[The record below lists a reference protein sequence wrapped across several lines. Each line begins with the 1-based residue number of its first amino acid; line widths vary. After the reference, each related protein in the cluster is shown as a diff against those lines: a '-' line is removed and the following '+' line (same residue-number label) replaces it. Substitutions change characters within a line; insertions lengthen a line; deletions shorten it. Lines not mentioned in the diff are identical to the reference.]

1 MDINL
6 FASPFRYY
14 SRILWSG
21 GRVGFSTEL
30 KQICCSILLISD
42 LPIMRNRLLLIIILW
57 IAGNHS
63 YAQKNTLDFYLQE
76 AIRNSPLLKDYQ
88 SQIESNGI
96 DSERIRAQYKPQVTG
111 SSINSLAP
119 VIHGY
124 GYDPA
129 VTNGGQ
135 LSGIVNVNQA
145 LVSRSNLSAQYK
157 NLQLQNE
164 GIANNSRITEQDLKR
179 TITNQY
185 LTAFGTL
192 QELGLAKEIHDL
204 LKKEVDILKTLT
216 EKNVYRQT
224 DYLTLLVTVQQQD
237 LSLRQLD
244 IQFHN
249 DYATLNY
256 LAGIVDTAAV
266 NLDEPS
272 FTISSP
278 PGIDH
283 SVFFQKYTIDSLIL
297 VQNRELINYNYKPKV
312 NIYANGGYL
321 SSFAYQGY
329 KNFGASVGLD
339 LTVPI
344 YDGKQKKMQYRKLDI
359 SERSRNNYKSFYAS
373 QYYQQISLLRQQL
386 QQTESLIGDINNQ
399 IKYSDG
405 LIQVNTRLLETGDA
419 KIADL
424 IIALNNY
431 LTAKNLLT
439 QNKVSRLQ
447 IINQINYWNR

>member
-1 MDINL
+1 M
-6 FASPFRYY
+6 
-14 SRILWSG
+14 
-21 GRVGFSTEL
+21 
-30 KQICCSILLISD
+30 
-42 LPIMRNRLLLIIILW
+42 
-57 IAGNHS
+57 
-63 YAQKNTLDFYLQE
+63 QE
-76 AIRNSPLLKDYQ
+76 AIHNSPLLKDFQ

-96 DSERIRAQYKPQVTG
+96 DSQRIRALYKPQVTG
-111 SSINSLAP
+111 SSINNFSP
-119 VIHGY
+119 VIQGV
-124 GYDPA
+124 GYDA
-129 VTNGGQ
+129 AITNGGQ
-135 LSGIVNVNQA
+135 LSGIVNVNQTLA
-145 LVSRSNLSAQYK
+145 SRGNLAAQYK

-164 GIANNSRITEQDLKR
+164 GIFNNARITEQDLKR
-179 TITNQY
+179 TITSQY

-192 QELGLAKEIHDL
+192 QALNLAKEIREML
-204 LKKEVDILKTLT
+204 QKEVSILKILT
-216 EKNVYRQT
+216 EKNIYRQT

-237 LSLRQLD
+237 LSLHQLD

-249 DYATLNY
+249 DFANLNY

-266 NLDEPS
+266 ILDEPS
-272 FTISSP
+272 FTMNGLVAP
-278 PGIDH
+278 DH

-297 VQNRELINYNYKPKV
+297 AHNRILIDYSYKPKV
-312 NIYANGGYL
+312 NIYANGGYM
-321 SSFAYQGY
+321 SSWIYQGY
-329 KNFGASVGLD
+329 KNFGTSVGLD
-339 LTVPI
+339 LIVPI

-359 SERSRNNYKSFYAS
+359 SERTRNNYKTFYTS
-373 QYYQQISLLRQQL
+373 QYYQQIYQLRQQL

-431 LTAKNLLT
+431 LTARNLLT

>member
-1 MDINL
+1 M
-6 FASPFRYY
+6 R
-14 SRILWSG
+14 SRIL
-21 GRVGFSTEL
+21 FIL
-30 KQICCSILLISD
+30 ILLVG
-42 LPIMRNRLLLIIILW
+42 
-57 IAGNHS
+57 GNNS
-63 YAQKNTLDFYLQE
+63 FAQKNTLDFYLQE

-88 SQIESNGI
+88 SQIESNSI
-96 DSERIRAQYKPQVTG
+96 DSQRIRAQYKPQVTG
-111 SSINSLAP
+111 ISSNSFAP
-119 VIHGY
+119 VINGI
-124 GYDPA
+124 GYDA
-129 VTNGGQ
+129 AITNGGQ
-135 LSGIVNVNQA
+135 LSAVVNVSQT
-145 LVSRSNLSAQYK
+145 LVSRGNLSAQYK

-164 GIANNSRITEQDLKR
+164 GIANTARITSQDLKR

-192 QELGLAKEIHDL
+192 QQLNLAREIRELLQKEVAL
-204 LKKEVDILKTLT
+204 LKILT

-224 DYLTLLVTVQQQD
+224 DYLTLLVTVQQQE

-256 LAGIVDTAAV
+256 LAGIIDTAAV

-272 FTISSP
+272 FTITP
-278 PGIDH
+278 LVHPDY

-297 VQNRELINYNYKPKV
+297 VHNRTLIDYSYKPKG
-312 NIYANGGYL
+312 NIYANGGY
-321 SSFAYQGY
+321 SSTFIYQGY
-329 KNFGASVGLD
+329 KNFGTTVGLD

-344 YDGKQKKMQYRKLDI
+344 YDGRQKKMQYRKLDI
-359 SERSRNNYKSFYAS
+359 SERTRSNYKIFYTS
-373 QYYQQISLLRQQL
+373 QYYQQIFQLRQQL

-405 LIQVNTRLLETGDA
+405 LIQVNSRLLETGDA

-424 IIALNNY
+424 IIAFNNY

>member
-1 MDINL
+1 MCN
-6 FASPFRYY
+6 
-14 SRILWSG
+14 RILII
-21 GRVGFSTEL
+21 GFIFLTGKNSF
-30 KQICCSILLISD
+30 
-42 LPIMRNRLLLIIILW
+42 
-57 IAGNHS
+57 
-63 YAQKNTLDFYLQE
+63 AQKNTLDFYIQ
-76 AIRNSPLLKDYQ
+76 AAVQNSPLLKDYQ
-88 SQIESNGI
+88 SQMESNAI

-111 SSINSLAP
+111 SSINSYAP
-119 VIHGY
+119 VINGF
-124 GYDPA
+124 GYDNA
-129 VTNGGQ
+129 ITNGGQ
-135 LSGIVNVNQA
+135 LSGIVNVSQT
-145 LVSRSNLSAQYK
+145 LVSHGNLTAQYK
-157 NLQLQNE
+157 NIQLQNQ
-164 GIANNSRITEQDLKR
+164 GIANTARISTQDLKR

-192 QELGLAKEIHDL
+192 QELNLAKEIHEL
-204 LKKEVDILKTLT
+204 LQKEVGILKTLT

-244 IQFHN
+244 IQYHN
-249 DYATLNY
+249 DFATLNY

-272 FTISSP
+272 FTINQL
-278 PGIDH
+278 PGPDH

-297 VQNRELINYNYKPKV
+297 VHNRTLLDYSYKPKV
-312 NIYANGGYL
+312 NLYANGGYL
-321 SSFAYQGY
+321 SSLMYQGY
-329 KNFGASVGLD
+329 KNFGTSVGLD
-339 LTVPI
+339 ITVPI

-359 SERSRNNYKSFYAS
+359 SERARSGYKNFYTN
-373 QYYQQISLLRQQL
+373 QYYQQINLLEQQL

-399 IKYSDG
+399 IKYSNG
-405 LIQVNTRLLETGDA
+405 LIEVNTKLLETGDA

-431 LTAKNLLT
+431 LNAKNLLT

>member
-1 MDINL
+1 MTRWAPD
-6 FASPFRYY
+6 SV
-14 SRILWSG
+14 S
-21 GRVGFSTEL
+21 FSTEL
-30 KQICCSILLISD
+30 KQICSAILLVPD
-42 LPIMRNRLLLIIILW
+42 LSFMSTRLLLLTILW
-57 IAGNHS
+57 LAGINS
-63 YAQKNTLDFYLQE
+63 FAQKNTLDFYLQA

-124 GYDPA
+124 GYDPII
-129 VTNGGQ
+129 TNGGQ
-135 LSGIVNVNQA
+135 LSGIVNVNQG
-145 LVSRSNLSAQYK
+145 LVSRGNLSAQYK
-157 NLQLQNE
+157 NLQLQNQ

-185 LTAFGTL
+185 LTAYGTL
-192 QELGLAKEIHDL
+192 QELNLAREIHDL
-204 LKKEVDILKTLT
+204 LKKEVDILKILT

-249 DYATLNY
+249 DYGNLNY
-256 LAGIVDTAAV
+256 LAGIIDTAAV

-272 FTISSP
+272 FSISPP
-278 PGIDH
+278 PGIDQ
-283 SVFFQKYTIDSLIL
+283 SVFFQKYAIDSLIL
-297 VQNRELINYNYKPKV
+297 VQNRTLIDYNYKPKV

-321 SSFAYQGY
+321 SSLNYQGY

-359 SERSRNNYKSFYAS
+359 SERSRTNYKSFYTS
-373 QYYQQISLLRQQL
+373 QYYQQISQLRQQL
-386 QQTESLIGDINNQ
+386 HQTESLIDDINNQ

-419 KIADL
+419 KISDL

>member
-1 MDINL
+1 MFQVN
-6 FASPFRYY
+6 PHM
-14 SRILWSG
+14 RIFFL
-21 GRVGFSTEL
+21 V
-30 KQICCSILLISD
+30 
-42 LPIMRNRLLLIIILW
+42 IIILT
-57 IAGNHS
+57 GNYS
-63 YAQKNTLDFYLQE
+63 IAQKNTLDFYLQE
-76 AIRNSPLLKDYQ
+76 AIHNSPLLKDYQ

-96 DSERIRAQYKPQVTG
+96 DSQRIRAQYRPQVTA
-111 SSINSLAP
+111 SSINALAP
-119 VIHGY
+119 VIQGW

-135 LSGIVNVNQA
+135 LSGVVNVSQT
-145 LVSRSNLSAQYK
+145 LVSHGNMAAQYK

-164 GIANNSRITEQDLKR
+164 GITNTARITEQDLKR

-185 LTAFGTL
+185 LTAYGTL
-192 QELGLAKEIHDL
+192 QQLNLAKEIRAL
-204 LKKEVDILKTLT
+204 LQKEVGILKILT

-249 DYATLNY
+249 DFATLNY

-266 NLDEPS
+266 NLDAPS
-272 FTISSP
+272 FTIVRP
-278 PGIDH
+278 TDPDQ
-283 SVFFQKYTIDSLIL
+283 SVFFRKYTIDSLLL
-297 VQNRELINYNYKPKV
+297 VHNRTLIDYSYKPKV

-329 KNFGASVGLD
+329 KNFGTSVGLD
-339 LTVPI
+339 LTIPI
-344 YDGKQKKMQYRKLDI
+344 YDGKQKQMQYRKLDI
-359 SERSRNNYKSFYAS
+359 SERNRSNYKYFYTS
-373 QYYQQISLLRQQL
+373 QYYQQIYLLQQQL
-386 QQTESLIGDINNQ
+386 QQTESLIGDIDSQ
-399 IKYSDG
+399 IKYSEG
-405 LIQVNTRLLETGDA
+405 LIQVNTKLLETGDA
-419 KIADL
+419 KISDL

-431 LTAKNLLT
+431 LVSKNLLT